1 MLGLTLAIVASLSLS
16 AQASPTFHSSEIRSN
31 LTTSLAELALQKVLS
46 DAAPVFGYYTNNRTH
61 TAQWMKW
68 YPDSTKLVHMNLPG
82 AHDPQTWNYTLA
94 TQEALDHVTNLD
106 GEIMFPPKFF
116 QCQESPIISMLNS
129 GIRVFDIR
137 YAFDPTN
144 STLVYWH
151 SQALMSET
159 ATVDD
164 TLFGFYKWLDDHPTE
179 TLLLS
184 FQYEGSTTIHAQ
196 DDAAV
201 QLALF
206 NALTSPAAQ
215 KYILQTKDE
224 LGTLG
229 DARGKITLL
238 RRFDFDQLPASYTDA
253 IPGLHFSPSLWT
265 DDDPDITLVYNTE
278 KNLTVYIE
286 DYYETDSAIGT
297 TAAYNIGLK
306 YNATTAHLIK
316 AATQYPDSLFWT
328 FASSEYNLNV
338 PADTPKIMA
347 LGNGTELTP
356 LGGVNQQLVT
366 FLQQQ
371 KGKRL
376 GILMFDFF
384 DTPSNL
390 VQTFLDL

>member
-1 MLGLTLAIVASLSLS
+1 MLVLTFAIVASLGLS
-16 AQASPTFHSSEIRSN
+16 AQASPTVYSSEIRS
-31 LTTSLAELALQKVLS
+31 TTSLADLALQKVLS
-46 DAAPVFGYYTNNRTH
+46 DAAPVFGYYANNRTH

-82 AHDPQTWNYTLA
+82 AHDPQTWNYSLA

-106 GEIMFPPKFF
+106 GEPMFPPEYF

-179 TLLLS
+179 ALLLS
-184 FQYEGSTTIHAQ
+184 FQYEGSTTIYAQ
-196 DDAAV
+196 NDAAV

-206 NALTSPAAQ
+206 NALTSPAAK

-238 RRFDFDQLPASYTDA
+238 RRFDFNQLPASYTDA

-278 KNLTVYIE
+278 KNLTAYIE
-286 DYYETDSAIGT
+286 DYYETDSTVGT
-297 TAAYNIGLK
+297 TAAYNIELK

-328 FASSEYNLNV
+328 FASSEYNTNV
-338 PADTPKIMA
+338 PADTPRIMA

-356 LGGVNQQLVT
+356 LDGVNQQLVT